1 MAKATKAIASRFIK
15 KSRRKRP
22 GVHSKKKNSGL
33 KLSKNYRKKYK
44 GQGA

>member
-1 MAKATKAIASRFIK
+1 MAKATKTISTRFMK
-15 KSRRKRP
+15 KPRRKRP

-33 KLSKNYRKKYK
+33 KMSKNYRKKYK